1 MTKAE
6 IKLIKSLSNKQD
18 RVVTGLFV
26 AEGEKLISELIES
39 DLAIG
44 KIFALEGLF
53 EGDNVEVVS
62 KKDLERVSFLKSANN
77 SIALVR
83 IPRWRLSYEDLK
95 DKLVLAL
102 DDVQNPGNIGTIIR
116 IADWFGIEDIVCSEA
131 SADCFNPKVIQA
143 TMGAILRV
151 RIHYVDMPT
160 FLGRM
165 SADGVPIYGTFLEGE
180 NIYNA
185 KLSRGG
191 VIVMGNEGRG
201 VSPQS
206 AACVGNKLLIP
217 PFPVGREGSESLN
230 VAVATSIVC
239 SEFRRRTF

>member
-26 AEGEKLISELIES
+26 AEGDKLISELIES

-62 KKDLERVSFLKSANN
+62 KQDLERVSFLKSANN

-102 DDVQNPGNIGTIIR
+102 DDIQNPGNIGTIIR
-116 IADWFGIEDIVCSEA
+116 IADWFGIEDVICSEA

-151 RIHYVDMPT
+151 RDRKSV
-160 FLGRM
+160 
-165 SADGVPIYGTFLEGE
+165 V
-180 NIYNA
+180 
-185 KLSRGG
+185 
-191 VIVMGNEGRG
+191 
-201 VSPQS
+201 
-206 AACVGNKLLIP
+206 
-217 PFPVGREGSESLN
+217 
-230 VAVATSIVC
+230 
-239 SEFRRRTF
+239 